1 MLAPY
6 AVPLLICTAFALPVF
21 KNEKLI
27 KAIAIL
33 AIFLSLSFVLSS
45 SIEVFNSGTKVFA
58 VSGFKA
64 PFGIVMVLDKFS
76 STVASLI
83 LFLSLMIA
91 AFSSKLVKERVKEFY
106 TLLLLGIVGSLGI
119 VITGDIF
126 NMFVFT
132 EIMNI
137 ATYALIGFTAKKEGL
152 EASFKYLIIG
162 SVSAVLMLLAISL
175 LYSHVGTL
183 NMADIISRIDTNDIY
198 LKTIF
203 IMLILSF
210 CVKIA
215 VFPFYVWKPD
225 VISGSLE
232 PVAAFFIG
240 VMTTTTV
247 YVIIRIFYTILGI
260 YYSTWFSIIAIVTMI
275 VGSFLA
281 LLQKDIKRILA
292 YGSISQLGYIFLAFS
307 TGLAFQGMYH
317 LVNNAIIEVLLFLS
331 IGTMLMHK
339 KMMEK
344 ISMYAFLLGA
354 LSLIGI
360 PPLSAFFSKFFIITG
375 LLEKNLFIYAIISGL
390 ISIVTLLYYMKI
402 YFMLK
407 QGEKKIYWPIIIL
420 IIAVL
425 LLSFVPVWLQI
436 FKGVEVDLLARNE
449 YVSEVLRP

>member
-1 MLAPY
+1 
-6 AVPLLICTAFALPVF
+6 
-21 KNEKLI
+21 
-27 KAIAIL
+27 
-33 AIFLSLSFVLSS
+33 
-45 SIEVFNSGTKVFA
+45 
-58 VSGFKA
+58 
-64 PFGIVMVLDKFS
+64 
-76 STVASLI
+76 
-83 LFLSLMIA
+83 MIA
-91 AFSSKLVKERVKEFY
+91 TFSSKLVKERVKEFY

-162 SVSAVLMLLAISL
+162 SVSALLMLLAISL

-307 TGLAFQGMYH
+307 TGLAFQGLYH

-402 YFMLK
+402 YFMFK